1 MTTTLRALSVA
12 VCAAMLLT
20 ASLSA
25 QGQAAL
31 TGTVVDSLGARVAN
45 ANVTLL
51 RDGAKAAN
59 TTSGAD
65 GTFSFSSLSPGRY
78 HVSASA
84 QGFDARTT
92 DPIYLGAGD
101 QARVDVRLEIG
112 PLEQHVVVTAEA
124 SETTQATTGAPVTV
138 IDRATL
144 EALNKPDVLEALRLV
159 PGSQIV
165 QVGQRGDTTSMF
177 LRGGNSNF
185 TKVLVDGIPVNDI
198 GGAFDFS
205 QIDTAGVE
213 SIEVLRQTNS
223 VIYGSDALTGV
234 VNIST
239 RRGSSGT
246 PEVEYAID
254 GGNLATVRNSL
265 AVGGAVRRLDYFSQ
279 YSYFTTDN
287 HTPNSHYHRGTY
299 AGRAGVAV
307 GSATHVS
314 GTLRRIDGTFGSA
327 NAFDNFLIAD
337 DATST
342 TDLTYGSVTVD
353 SQINNAW
360 QTTVRFGSAAQTFVR
375 VNPTPTGEPFDPFGF
390 GPNYLGQTVTLRGG
404 NGATVTGRGILD
416 FGGVYPS
423 LFDSRTTRRALAGQA
438 TYQLVPAFAISG
450 GARYER
456 EQGFDDPDGEATA
469 TRDNGGVFV
478 EGRVA
483 LANRAYVTGGFGV
496 EHNAVFE
503 TAYTPRVSAAIYL
516 REPSRGG
523 IGETKLTINA
533 GKGIKAPSVF
543 QEMNALYA
551 LVQGTRAGAGIGP
564 VGPER
569 SRGVDVGVEQG
580 FADGRLRARVNYF
593 NNHFDDLL
601 EYLSRTALV
610 AAGVPPSVVASTSFA
625 YVNSS
630 SFDAQ
635 GAEVSFDATLRA
647 LRVSGSYTY
656 LDAEITRAF
665 GVTPAFNPK
674 FPGVPIGAFSALVG
688 ARPFRRP
695 AHSGTMFASYTRG
708 PAQVA
713 VAGYFSGKRDD
724 STFLSDPFFGNSM
737 LLPNKDL
744 DPAYQ
749 KIDLSAGYAVH
760 PRLRVYTSVENLFDK
775 KYDAAFGFPSLPF
788 TIRAGAAVT
797 LGGDR

>member
-1 MTTTLRALSVA
+1 MAA
-12 VCAAMLLT
+12 VCVAMVVTGGLAHGQART
-20 ASLSA
+20 SLS
-25 QGQAAL
+25 
-31 TGTVVDSLGARVAN
+31 GTVVDSLGARLAGASVM
-45 ANVTLL
+45 LL
-51 RDGAKAAN
+51 REGAKAAE

-78 HVSASA
+78 QISATA
-84 QGFDARTT
+84 RGFDARTT
-92 DPIYLGAGD
+92 EPVYLGAGD
-101 QARVDVRLEIG
+101 RVSIAVQLEIG

-124 SETTQATTGAPVTV
+124 SQTTQARTGAPVTV
-138 IDRATL
+138 IDHATL
-144 EALNKPDVLEALRLV
+144 EALNKTDVLEMLRLV

-213 SIEVLRQTNS
+213 NIEVLRQTNS

-239 RRGSSGT
+239 RRGSSRT
-246 PEVEYAID
+246 PEVEYAVD

-265 AVGGAVRRLDYFSQ
+265 SVGGAVRRFDYFSQ
-279 YSYFTTDN
+279 YTYFTTDN
-287 HTPNSHYHRGTY
+287 HTPNSEYHRGTY
-299 AGRAGVAV
+299 AGRVGVAV

-314 GTLRRIDGTFGSA
+314 GTLRRIDGEFGSA

-342 TDLTYGSVTVD
+342 TDLTYGSVSVD
-353 SQINNAW
+353 SQISNAW
-360 QTTVRFGSAAQTFVR
+360 QTTVRFGSAVQTYRR
-375 VNPTPTGEPFDPFGF
+375 VNPSPTGEPFDPFGF
-390 GPNYLGQTVTLRGG
+390 GPNYLGQTVTLRGA
-404 NGATVTGRGILD
+404 NGASVTGRGILD
-416 FGGVYPS
+416 YGGVYPS
-423 LFDSRTTRRALAGQA
+423 LFDTRTTRRALSGQA
-438 TYQLVPAFAISG
+438 TYQVIPALSISG

-469 TRDNGGVFV
+469 TRDNGGAFV
-478 EGRVA
+478 EARVA
-483 LANRAYVTGGFGV
+483 LASRAYVTGGFGV

-503 TAYTPRVSAAIYL
+503 TAYTPRVSAAVYV
-516 REPSRGG
+516 RQPARGE
-523 IGETKLTINA
+523 IGETKLTFNA

-543 QEMNALYA
+543 QELNALYA
-551 LVQGTRAGAGIGP
+551 LVQGTPAGAAIAP

-580 FADGRLRARVNYF
+580 FADGRLRARINYF

-601 EYLSRTALV
+601 EYLGRTALV
-610 AAGVPPSVVASTSFA
+610 AAGVAPSAAAATPFA

-630 SFDAQ
+630 SFDAK
-635 GAEVSFDATLRA
+635 GTEVSFDATSRG
-647 LRVSGSYTY
+647 LRVSGSYTF

-665 GVTPAFNPK
+665 GVSPAFNPA

-688 ARPFRRP
+688 ERPFRRP
-695 AHSGTMFASYTRG
+695 AHSGTMFVSYVRG

-724 STFLSDPFFGNSM
+724 STFLSDGFFGNSM
-737 LLPNKDL
+737 LLPNQDL
-744 DPAYQ
+744 DPAYR
-749 KIDLSAGYAVH
+749 KIDLSVGYAVH
-760 PRLRVYTSVENLFDK
+760 PRLRVYSSIENLFDK
-775 KYDAAFGFPSLPF
+775 KYDAVFGYPSLPF
-788 TIRAGAAVT
+788 TIRGGAAVT